1 MDTSLI
7 VKYYDY
13 LMKIAIA
20 KCKSQVEAEDLVG
33 DTMLAVCL
41 HISKGNKIKHLK
53 TYLLNTMLNKYND
66 NLRKKYH
73 MPTIINLNEMIVAS
87 NDEEELF
94 SLEEKANIRKE
105 LNHLAYINREV
116 LIRYYFGNQSID
128 DIARSLNIPT
138 NTVKS
143 RLLAGRNKIKEGYLK
158 MEKEDNCLPGKLYLS
173 YFGVNGIKNEP
184 VSLVENDLIAQNI
197 LIIAYE
203 KPLSIPEL
211 SRKIGIP
218 SAYLEPIIKKLVDG
232 ELMVAMP
239 SGKIYTDFIITKPQD
254 KLNHYKEQLAFAN
267 KYFREIWNIISLMSK
282 NIESLSFVKKMED
295 EIKNKLNRYA
305 ILKALQ
311 DFQFSI
317 LEKPTTFINRKDGG
331 KWFASALEIEA
342 GYDMEEYNETSNYL
356 ILGGHR
362 TLSKVIDNTS
372 IHLYEFDTSLYDC
385 PSRYGN
391 DFDLYCKYIIPL
403 LWSIYTENSLTNN
416 DEIPNDFINY
426 IPSFEQLGILKKQ
439 NNKILVDIPILTKN
453 EYETISEIIKEATRK
468 IKDKIGN
475 EFFNFALKN
484 KTTLP
489 KHLSYVPDLLLY
501 NDATCYFAMAII
513 RKAFES
519 KLHLCNVTYCCPPV
533 VLVYNK
539 NN

>member
-7 VKYYDY
+7 VKYYHY

-143 RLLAGRNKIKEGYLK
+143 RLLAGRNQIKKGYLK
-158 MEKEDNCLPGKLYLS
+158 MEKEDSCLPGKLYLS

-211 SRKIGIP
+211 SKKIGIP

-232 ELMVAMP
+232 ELMVTMP
-239 SGKIYTDFIITKPQD
+239 SGKMYTDFIITKPQD

-267 KYFREIWNIISLMSK
+267 KHFEEIWTIISLMSK

-295 EIKNKLNRYA
+295 ELKNKLNRYA

-311 DFQFSI
+311 DFQLSI

-342 GYDMEEYNETSNYL
+342 GYDMKEYNEASNYL

-362 TLSKVIDNTS
+362 TLSKMIDNTS
-372 IHLYEFDTSLYDC
+372 IHLYEFDTSLYDS

-391 DFDLYCKYIIPL
+391 DFELYCKYIIPL
-403 LWSIYTENSLTNN
+403 LWSIYTENPLTNN

-426 IPSFEQLGILKKQ
+426 IPSFEQFGILKKQ

-453 EYETISEIIKEATRK
+453 EYEKIS
-468 IKDKIGN
+468 
-475 EFFNFALKN
+475 
-484 KTTLP
+484 
-489 KHLSYVPDLLLY
+489 
-501 NDATCYFAMAII
+501 
-513 RKAFES
+513 
-519 KLHLCNVTYCCPPV
+519 
-533 VLVYNK
+533 
-539 NN
+539 